1 MDSDE
6 KNEFYDKLKERLLET
21 TTWPSLYLYK
31 FIVPSNG
38 TGVKEIESVFD
49 DTKATIIKKLSK
61 NGKYT
66 SVSISLILEN
76 PDKVIEKYLA
86 VATVKGLISL

>member
-1 MDSDE
+1 MDSAE

-31 FIVPSNG
+31 FIVPSDG

-49 DTKATIIKKLSK
+49 DIQTTIIKKLSK

-86 VATVKGLISL
+86 VAEVKGLISL